1 MTDFTTR
8 FDRRVDIAPREWK
21 GPLTEVMDTFDSVSL
36 FFCDEDKDKWFTP
49 QLALE
54 LTKLVLER
62 HDAEQKK
69 LDEEAQL
76 NLNNN

>member
-1 MTDFTTR
+1 MTDFRTA
-8 FDRRVDIAPREWK
+8 FDWRVEHAPSEWK

-36 FFCDEDKDKWFTP
+36 FFSDEDKEKWFTP